1 MCRLFPILALV
12 ITLTV
17 AVTAFGDTVVPGS
30 TVSGIWSIT
39 GSPYLIEGDISI
51 HADST
56 LSIEPG
62 VLVDFQ
68 GHYQLYVN
76 GALEALGTAQD
87 SIVFTAADTAT
98 GWQGIRINA
107 GIDSTHLEYCIIEHG
122 HRTGTALA
130 DYGGGVNTASIDA
143 VISHCR
149 VSDCHAYSGGGMYVQ
164 SDPLTGPSTISACT
178 FSNNSA
184 EQQGGGLCFS
194 GADLVLTD
202 CLFENNQ
209 CGNDGGGGY
218 CWGFLVSSVEITDC
232 TFLENEA
239 ESGGGGI
246 FIDHVQNSDGVTISD
261 CEFASNTSNLDGGGG
276 ISLTSTDDVL
286 ITNCTF
292 SGNWGAVTGNYLDG
306 GGAILANSGSST
318 ISYCAFDHNYAFGG
332 NGGTVFCR
340 WGDVLVESCTFS
352 QNRSWYCGGLTLDS
366 DATIVNTIISGNQKH
381 AIYFVSGTHSVQYC
395 NFFDNEYLFHG
406 PVPAGL
412 TEITGV
418 NANGDPCDNFSNI
431 LLDPLICDTANGD
444 LQIADNSPC
453 LGAGEGG
460 VDIGALGIGC
470 TYTDVSEQPQILP
483 REFSL
488 SQNYPNPFNPTTV
501 IAYCLPERSH
511 VTIDIFNILGQQ
523 VTTLVDKKES
533 AGSYTVTWDGK
544 SATGQ
549 SVSTGVY
556 LYRFRAGDNIK
567 TKKML
572 LLK

>member
-1 MCRLFPILALV
+1 MCKLFKFV
-12 ITLTV
+12 IVLIAIAAATTV
-17 AVTAFGDTVVPGS
+17 FGDTVVPGG
-30 TVSGIWSIT
+30 TVSGTWSIT
-39 GSPYLIEGDISI
+39 GSPYLIQGDITI
-51 HADST
+51 HAGST

-62 VLVDFQ
+62 VVVNFH
-68 GHYQLYVN
+68 GHYQIYVN

-98 GWQGIRINA
+98 GWQGIRIDA

-122 HRTGTALA
+122 RRTGTAIA
-130 DYGGGVNTASIDA
+130 DLGGGINTASIDA

-149 VSDCHAYSGGGMYVQ
+149 VSDCHAYRGGGLYVQ

-184 EQQGGGLCFS
+184 EQQGGGLSFS
-194 GADLVLTD
+194 GADLVLID

-209 CGNDGGGGY
+209 CGSNGGGVYCYGY
-218 CWGFLVSSVEITDC
+218 FVSSVEIIGC

-239 ESGGGGI
+239 DSGGGGVL
-246 FIDHVQNSDGVTISD
+246 IDYVRNGDGVIIND
-261 CEFASNTSNLDGGGG
+261 CEFTSNTCNADGGGG

-292 SGNWGAVTGNYLDG
+292 SGNWGAVTGNNLDG
-306 GGAILANSGSST
+306 GGAIFANSGSST
-318 ISYCAFDHNYAFGG
+318 VSFCTFDHNFGFGG
-332 NGGTVFCR
+332 CGGTIFYK
-340 WGDVLVESCTFS
+340 GANILVESCTFS
-352 QNRSWYCGGLTLDS
+352 QNRSWYCGGLRLDA
-366 DATIVNTIISGNQKH
+366 DAIIINTIFNGNQKY
-381 AIYFVSGTHSVQYC
+381 AITFGSGTHSVQYC
-395 NFFDNEYLFHG
+395 DFFDNEFLFYG

-444 LQIADNSPC
+444 LRIADNSPC
-453 LGAGEGG
+453 LGAGESG

-470 TYTDVSEQPQILP
+470 MTTDVPEQQLTLP
-483 REFSL
+483 KEFSL
-488 SQNYPNPFNPTTV
+488 SQNHPNPFNPVTT
-501 IAYCLPERSH
+501 IKYSLPERSH
-511 VTIDIFNILGQQ
+511 VTVEVYNVLGQK
-523 VTTLVDKKES
+523 VRTLIDHEKS
-533 AGSYTVTWDGK
+533 AGSYTITWDGTNSIDK
-544 SATGQ
+544 AVPTGI
-549 SVSTGVY
+549 Y
-556 LYRFRAGDNIK
+556 LYRFQADDHVE

>member
-1 MCRLFPILALV
+1 MRGLFQILTLV
-12 ITLTV
+12 TTLFVATTV
-17 AVTAFGDTVVPGS
+17 FGDTIVPGG
-30 TVSGIWSIT
+30 TVSGTWSLT
-39 GSPYLIEGDISI
+39 GSPYLIQGDITI
-51 HADST
+51 HADSV

-62 VLVDFQ
+62 VFVDFQ

-87 SIVFTAADTAT
+87 SIVFTAANTAE
-98 GWQGIRINA
+98 GWRGIRIDA

-122 HRTGTALA
+122 RRTGTALA
-130 DYGGGVNTASIDA
+130 DWGGGVYTASIDA

-149 VSDCHAYSGGGMYVQ
+149 VSGCHAYNGGGMYVQ

-184 EQQGGGLCFS
+184 EQQGGGLSFC

-202 CLFENNQ
+202 CLFESNQ
-209 CGNDGGGGY
+209 CGSDGGGGY
-218 CWGFLVSSVEITDC
+218 CWGFFVSSVEITGC

-261 CEFASNTSNLDGGGG
+261 CEFVSNKSNLDGGGG
-276 ISLTSTDDVL
+276 ISLTSIDDVL

-306 GGAILANSGSST
+306 GGAIYASYASST
-318 ISYCAFDHNYAFGG
+318 VSFCTFDHNFGFG
-332 NGGTVFCR
+332 DGGTIFCR
-340 WGDVLVESCTFS
+340 GADVLVESCTFS
-352 QNRSWYCGGLTLDS
+352 QNRSWCCGGLRLDA
-366 DATIVNTIISGNQKH
+366 DAIIINTIFSGNQKY
-381 AIYFVSGTHSVQYC
+381 AIIFESGTHSVEYC
-395 NFFDNEYLFHG
+395 DFFDNEFLFYG

-431 LLDPLICDTANGD
+431 LLDPQICDTANGD
-444 LQIADNSPC
+444 LRIADNSPC
-453 LGAGEGG
+453 LGAGDGG
-460 VDIGALGIGC
+460 ANIGALGIGC
-470 TYTDVSEQPQILP
+470 TYTDVPDQPQLLP
-483 REFSL
+483 GEFSL
-488 SQNYPNPFNPTTV
+488 SQNHPNPFNPVTTLE
-501 IAYCLPERSH
+501 YSLPERSH
-511 VTIDIFNILGQQ
+511 VTVEIYNVLGQK
-523 VTTLVDKKES
+523 VRTLIDHEES
-533 AGSYTVTWDGK
+533 AGSYTITWDGTDISGK
-544 SATGQ
+544 SVATGI
-549 SVSTGVY
+549 Y
-556 LYRFRAGDNIK
+556 LYRFQSGEYVE